1 MLSLGRIVLSCVR
14 RGIRCCWISAAWYKI
29 VIARAVDVR
38 CRGCQFT
45 CKDGGGRKLFRILAT
60 AMLMFA
66 IMPAAAQDC
75 GPEGPCE
82 IDGGSYHLRVPEGE
96 GPHPVLIWYHGHRG
110 NGASIHRSGGLQR
123 DFLEQGYALLAP
135 NGYQLG
141 DGPRSYPAREG
152 APRDDVAFTFAV
164 LEDAGTRATFD
175 LDRVYAAGFSA
186 GGSMAWL
193 LACEAGDH
201 LAGMVSIA
209 GALRRPNLTDCAGLA
224 GLPVMQI
231 HGFADGQVPLEGRGI
246 RDWHQGSVWEA
257 LDRARE
263 ANECRSNPDE
273 IEIGDDFRS
282 RVWEASCGGAPVRLD
297 VHDGGHGLPQGWLLR
312 KTGRV

>member
-1 MLSLGRIVLSCVR
+1 MRFSRLLEGRFQNMLLQVRVRCERLLSAPNAKMCLLQHRSLRAAIRCGQRESPVGTHFSNALVWAYSVNLWA
-14 RGIRCCWISAAWYKI
+14 RGIRRRWISEAWYKI
-29 VIARAVDVR
+29 VIARAVDLR

-45 CKDGGGRKLFRILAT
+45 DKDGGGRKLIRILAT

-66 IMPAAAQDC
+66 GMPAAAQDC
-75 GPEGPCE
+75 GPESPCE

-96 GPHPVLIWYHGHRG
+96 GPHPVLIWYHGYRG

-135 NGYQLG
+135 NGYQSG
-141 DGPRSYPAREG
+141 DGPRSYPSREG

-164 LEDAGTRATFD
+164 LEYAGTRAEFD
-175 LDRVYAAGFSA
+175 LERVYAAGFSA

-201 LAGMVSIA
+201 LAGMVSVA

-231 HGFADGQVPLEGRGI
+231 HGFADGQVPLEERS
-246 RDWHQGSVWEA
+246 WHCQTKPA
-257 LDRARE
+257 
-263 ANECRSNPDE
+263 
-273 IEIGDDFRS
+273 
-282 RVWEASCGGAPVRLD
+282 
-297 VHDGGHGLPQGWLLR
+297 
-312 KTGRV
+312 